1 VLAPVAG
8 FDASDLLQNIAG
20 VGGPLI
26 TGATYASGSDT
37 LTLTT
42 DETIENVLTLAGNYT
57 GMTVLTNAVSLPDG
71 TTNITLPGTVVTG
84 LPLNNGTVAGL
95 DGTFFQLLT
104 GTGTATSLAFIGNNA
119 IEGRFA
125 APSVTIG
132 GTATAAGNVLDIEA
146 AGSLVATAVD
156 LQTYAEVDGP
166 AARLTATGTFTL
178 GGTIANATLYVLNGG
193 SVQTGA
199 LELAGPLSPRIRVDP
214 AGRMDI
220 GPGGLAQDGQLAIA
234 QNATLADNA
243 PGTELDANV
252 VVDGVLAIGSATQPS
267 QGVNTSVVGSIIGTG
282 TISIAQSGYL
292 QVSNSVAGLAALNI
306 GPDAGLKVNLDVA
319 MPGTISLGAGAI
331 ASIGGTVSNA
341 ASIVLGAGASLSIGA
356 DANVP
361 IVMGA
366 GSTLQVG
373 QTARIT
379 GPIIG
384 FTEGDVI
391 DVLDTSNVNTIITG
405 AAYTPGAAGEGNVT
419 LTADGV
425 LLDTL
430 TFQGDYASQQ
440 FLTNAAGLS
449 RMTDLTLAPEIPCF
463 LAGTRIATPRGEIP
477 VEALRIGDTVLTA
490 RGEASP
496 IVWIG
501 SGRVALTPN
510 ARCAATPVLI
520 RQGAIAGNVPNRD
533 LRITKGHSLFIDG
546 VLIPAEFLVNHRS
559 IHWDDHARTVEF
571 YHVELARH
579 DLLVANGAPAES
591 YRDDANRDLFHNRED
606 RPHAPPQPPCAPV
619 LTGGPVVDAAW
630 RRLLDRAGSAPTPNL
645 TDDPDLHLLADGRR
659 IDAVWRSSTLHAF
672 RLPPRTRDLRLASR
686 AAAPAELGLSRDPR
700 RLGVAIRQVRLWQG
714 PNLHL
719 LSAADPALTA
729 GFHPYEPDANLRWT
743 NGAARLPAAGRGD
756 AVCELEVILAGTMH
770 YPLPAEPDRSAA

>member
-1 VLAPVAG
+1 
-8 FDASDLLQNIAG
+8 
-20 VGGPLI
+20 
-26 TGATYASGSDT
+26 
-37 LTLTT
+37 
-42 DETIENVLTLAGNYT
+42 
-57 GMTVLTNAVSLPDG
+57 MTVLTNAVSLPDG

-146 AGSLVATAVD
+146 AGSLAATAVD

-252 VVDGVLAIGSATQPS
+252 VVDGVLAIGSATRPS
-267 QGVNTSVVGSIIGTG
+267 QGVNTSVVGSIVGTG
-282 TISIAQSGYL
+282 TISIAQTGYL

-319 MPGTISLGAGAI
+319 MPGTINLGAGAI

-419 LTADGV
+419 LD
-425 LLDTL
+425 
-430 TFQGDYASQQ
+430 
-440 FLTNAAGLS
+440 
-449 RMTDLTLAPEIPCF
+449 RRRRPPRHTDLPGRLRQPAVPHQRRRPQPHDRSHARPRNPLFPRRHPYRDPTRRNTRRGPAHRRHRADRARRSQPDRLDRQRTRRAHPERP
-463 LAGTRIATPRGEIP
+463 LRRHARADPPGRNRRQRAKPRPAHHQGPFP
-477 VEALRIGDTVLTA
+477 VH
-490 RGEASP
+490 
-496 IVWIG
+496 
-501 SGRVALTPN
+501 
-510 ARCAATPVLI
+510 
-520 RQGAIAGNVPNRD
+520 RQR
-533 LRITKGHSLFIDG
+533 
-546 VLIPAEFLVNHRS
+546 LIPAEFLVNHRS

-571 YHVELARH
+571 YHIELARH
-579 DLLVANGAPAES
+579 DLLVADGAPAES

-672 RLPPRTRDLRLASR
+672 RLPPPHPRPTPGLPRRGTGRTRTVPR
-686 AAAPAELGLSRDPR
+686 PAEAGCGDTPGPVMAGPEPPPALCRRPRADRRLPPSTRRQPPLDQRCRSVARRRPR
-700 RLGVAIRQVRLWQG
+700 RRRLRTGGHPRRHDVHIHCPPNQTVR
-714 PNLHL
+714 
-719 LSAADPALTA
+719 
-729 GFHPYEPDANLRWT
+729 R
-743 NGAARLPAAGRGD
+743 
-756 AVCELEVILAGTMH
+756 
-770 YPLPAEPDRSAA
+770 PDRRRIP